1 VICCD
6 ARVLRRLLTTALGVV
21 VLALSLPAV
30 GAPAQASAPAAARSA
45 VQAPAPECPP
55 RTVEESTKNAR
66 AVFSGIVTAV
76 EKQSRTDGLPGAIYE
91 QTVTV
96 DLVYQGN
103 IDTET
108 VQVQTDRNHL
118 QCSLGEL
125 VTGAEYMFFV
135 TGTPWFASGDS
146 GTRVS
151 DPTVVTQVE
160 AVLGAGQPP
169 VQPAPEKAVFTAVDT
184 SAPESL
190 SRTAAPGAALVLI
203 GLLGLLLVRGLGRR
217 AR

>member
-1 VICCD
+1 MICCD
-6 ARVLRRLLTTALGVV
+6 APVLRRLLTIALGVV
-21 VLALSLPAV
+21 VLALSVLAV
-30 GAPAQASAPAAARSA
+30 GVPAPASAPAAA
-45 VQAPAPECPP
+45 PECPP
-55 RTVEESTKNAR
+55 MTVEASTKNAR

-76 EKQSRTDGLPGAIYE
+76 ERQDRTDGLPGAIYD

-108 VQVQTDRNHL
+108 VQVQTDRDHL
-118 QCSLGEL
+118 QCSLGAL

-135 TGTPWFASGDS
+135 TGTPWFAAGDS
-146 GTRVS
+146 GTRLS
-151 DPTVVTQVE
+151 DATVVGQVE

-169 VQPAPEKAVFTAVDT
+169 VQPAPEKAVFTPVET
-184 SAPESL
+184 GEPGSL
-190 SRTAAPGAALVLI
+190 SRAAAPGAALVLI

-217 AR
+217 TR